1 MEKFIEYSPI
11 LIVVVV
17 FFIQQKVFVTP
28 VQMEKE
34 LSEFEHRLEKKFV
47 LKETHN
53 LAISEMKADIEE
65 IKDKINR
72 IYDKL
77 MAG

>member
-11 LIVVVV
+11 LIVVIV

>member
-1 MEKFIEYSPI
+1 MDKFIEYAPI
-11 LIVVVV
+11 IIVILG
-17 FFIQQKVFVTP
+17 FFSAYKIFVTP

-53 LAISEMKADIEE
+53 LAIAEMKSDIEE

-77 MAG
+77 MQV

>member
-1 MEKFIEYSPI
+1 MDKFIEYAPI
-11 LIVVVV
+11 IIVILG
-17 FFIQQKVFVTP
+17 FFSAYKIFVTP

-53 LAISEMKADIEE
+53 LAIAEIKSDIEE

-77 MAG
+77 MQG